1 MVADKQNMANLL
13 DGRGVTKSG
22 QPADLSILDEA
33 AIYNVDLATL
43 EITDKKK
50 TSENL
55 AKNKHSQSSDKSED
69 WVKLDVKLSDMID
82 FVFDKA
88 DFPVFIVQDD
98 SIIYVNRAV
107 GALLQLDGNSN
118 LIGHKFFELVYQE
131 DWNLLANNIADMLT
145 NHKEISVR
153 FNCNNDK
160 IQEVALKAVYLPDIE
175 HFSFIIFGEKLQSKK
190 KITNNALYDEDTG
203 LPSFFLFEDRLQ
215 MAVLMANSIKE
226 EANRQNIGVL
236 AINIDN
242 MKDFKKLNLD
252 DVVVK
257 KLADNL
263 VFNLPKTITVAKGL
277 KYHFWILLNG
287 VHNDSEM
294 KAYLKI
300 IKEILDAGI
309 SDNFMRHDLV
319 YSVGCSLFPND
330 ASSAKELVKH
340 TIEATRLAQSNN
352 HNSLVIYNGK

>member
-1 MVADKQNMANLL
+1 MVTDKQNMANLL
-13 DGRGVTKSG
+13 DGKGIAKSD

-33 AIYNVDLATL
+33 ANYNVDLAAL
-43 EITDKKK
+43 EAIHKKK
-50 TSENL
+50 SSENITTNRHQQTS
-55 AKNKHSQSSDKSED
+55 AKSED
-69 WVKLDVKLSDMID
+69 WFKLDVKLSDMIE

-98 SIIYVNRAV
+98 SIIYVNRAA
-107 GALLQLDGNSN
+107 GALLQCNGSSD

-131 DWNLLANNIADMLT
+131 DWNLLANNIAEMLT
-145 NHKEISVR
+145 NHKEISIR
-153 FNCNNDK
+153 FSYNNDK
-160 IQEVALKAVYLPDIE
+160 IQEVNLKAIYLPDIE

-190 KITNNALYDEDTG
+190 KIVNNALYDDDTG

-215 MAVLMANSIKE
+215 MAVLMANSVKE
-226 EANRQNIGVL
+226 ETNRQKIGVL

-252 DVVVK
+252 DVVIK

-277 KYHFWILLNG
+277 KYHFWILLSSA
-287 VHNDSEM
+287 HDDSEI
-294 KAYLKI
+294 KSYLKV

-319 YSVGCSLFPND
+319 YSVGCSLFSKD
-330 ASSAKELVKH
+330 ASSAKELIEH
-340 TIEATRLAQSNN
+340 TIEAVRLAQSEN
-352 HNSLVIYNGK
+352 HNSLVIYGDK